1 MQAFNDSLA
10 PCEWYCV
17 SRMLPLSSLK
27 PPALSRQDASGR
39 YILYMYDSE
48 RQSLKDD
55 TASSGTYRI
64 GAFSGFHTR

>member
-1 MQAFNDSLA
+1 
-10 PCEWYCV
+10 
-17 SRMLPLSSLK
+17 MLPLSSLK

-48 RQSLKDD
+48 RQSLRDD